1 MKTYVIT
8 IAVIKHK
15 DKYLIGKRAS
25 TKKFAPNKWEFISG
39 FVDTKETAEEII
51 LRELMEETSLNGK
64 ILRSGDPFVF
74 EDDEGRWIN
83 IPFLI
88 ETNSDKFIINKKD
101 HSEIK
106 WVSLKELEQYP
117 DLAEIKEIKKRKLF

>member
-1 MKTYVIT
+1 MKTYVIA
-8 IAVIKHK
+8 IAVIKYK
-15 DKYLIGKRAS
+15 NKYLIGKRAA

-51 LRELMEETSLNGK
+51 LRELMEETGLNGK
-64 ILRSGDPFVF
+64 ILKSGNPFVF

-83 IPFLI
+83 VPFLI
-88 ETNSDKFIINKKD
+88 ESGSDKFTINKKD
-101 HSEIK
+101 HSEMK

-117 DLAEIKEIKKRKLF
+117 DLTEIKELKERKLF